1 MPQLCTFDTRL
12 PGLRVPASASPRG
25 GECSLVSACAGRCS
39 ASACSSRPPL
49 LPQPHEKRWPCLRSC
64 LSPGRLSHT
73 WGTASG
79 SRPEPEGRCP
89 GPASLLCIPSDV
101 ALMGVVAGCSRGS
114 VVSPGS
120 FQTSVKT
127 STEFACGG
135 WESRGRNCQERVG
148 CAGLNENSV
157 RKFPSL
163 GPVLAGSF
171 PARGSRPP
179 RALRTPSLQCAPRSL
194 PSCRPGSPAFLAAR
208 PCPACCR
215 APFSALATH

>member
-1 MPQLCTFDTRL
+1 MHVLGTWRLRGRGCLWVDGSRVPQLCTFDTRL

-39 ASACSSRPPL
+39 ASACSSGPPL

-79 SRPEPEGRCP
+79 SCPEPEGRCP

-127 STEFACGG
+127 STEFACGEVG
-135 WESRGRNCQERVG
+135 VTGAELPGEGGMCWVER
-148 CAGLNENSV
+148 E
-157 RKFPSL
+157 
-163 GPVLAGSF
+163 
-171 PARGSRPP
+171 
-179 RALRTPSLQCAPRSL
+179 QC
-194 PSCRPGSPAFLAAR
+194 
-208 PCPACCR
+208 
-215 APFSALATH
+215 